1 MTATLIS
8 CGAFVPLAV
17 KWPLPTRRVSRV
29 AVKAAVTSSVIQSVC
44 LVGKGRLK
52 ERCGL
57 EPRTNFFFFR
67 LRNWQ
72 KLVRIRFENIRYFLE
87 CGDTCWKA
95 GMLLLLLTI
104 SVIYVPFLS
113 GYSEPFMMFQF

>member
-1 MTATLIS
+1 MAATLIS

-17 KWPLPTRRVSRV
+17 NVKWPLHTRRVSRIT
-29 AVKAAVTSSVIQSVC
+29 VKALVTSIIIQPVC

-67 LRNWQ
+67 LRNRQ
-72 KLVRIRFENIRYFLE
+72 QLVRIRFGCGIDSRIYGISRY
-87 CGDTCWKA
+87 
-95 GMLLLLLTI
+95 I
-104 SVIYVPFLS
+104 YSVLS
-113 GYSEPFMMFQF
+113 YTTGGSA